1 MAKKKVTKEESLKSQ
16 DGALVRAAKVIG
28 DATGK
33 LATAVGVT
41 EPAKRRA
48 PKLAKKNK
56 ERLPRKQKKE
66 ARKASKKSA

>member
-1 MAKKKVTKEESLKSQ
+1 MAKKKVAKEESLESQ

-28 DATGK
+28 DAAGK

-48 PKLAKKNK
+48 PKLEKKNK